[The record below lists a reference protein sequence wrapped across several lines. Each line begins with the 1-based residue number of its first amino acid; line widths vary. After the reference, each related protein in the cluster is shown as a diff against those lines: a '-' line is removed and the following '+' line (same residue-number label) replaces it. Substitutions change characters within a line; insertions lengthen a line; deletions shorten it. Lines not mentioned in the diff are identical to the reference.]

1 MALIMK
7 RQLSKHHDTFDGCAG
22 GCALLR
28 MMRMNDDAVG
38 GGGGEEVEEEGGRGA
53 GLCRW
58 GYTVFLAISSRILPK
73 TSSFHFQSCPFR
85 G

>member
-1 MALIMK
+1 MEEE
-7 RQLSKHHDTFDGCAG
+7 G

-58 GYTVFLAISSRILPK
+58 GIHCFPG
-73 TSSFHFQSCPFR
+73 HFQSNFTKDFQFSFPVLPF
-85 G
+85 

>member
-58 GYTVFLAISSRILPK
+58 GYTVFLA
-73 TSSFHFQSCPFR
+73 HFQSNFITDFQFSFPVLPF
-85 G
+85 